1 MGKCVSCL
9 AAVILLTVTRAF
21 AAQIET
27 FSPPGQGDLSFI
39 FFTGEIVKSDWQ
51 RFAEV
56 SQNIPHA
63 VVIFMKSPGGDL
75 ETALDIGALIRQRSY
90 STSAPDLCASACGLA
105 WLAGFR
111 RYMYPSSQIGFHA
124 AYRGAG
130 IESGVGNALVGAYL
144 TNLKLSLRVIRYI
157 TTPAPNTVQWLSI
170 RDAMVLGISI
180 ETPPLE
186 KKQ

>member
-1 MGKCVSCL
+1 MGKPVSCL
-9 AAVILLTVTRAF
+9 SAVLLFIVTPAF
-21 AAQIET
+21 AAEIEAA
-27 FSPPGQGDLSFI
+27 PAGNGDLSFI

-51 RFAEV
+51 RFSEV
-56 SQNIPHA
+56 SENIPHA

-130 IESGVGNALVGAYL
+130 VESGVGNALVGAYL
-144 TNLKLSLRVIRYI
+144 TDLKLSLRVIRYI